1 MEAKE
6 IIKNIRKIEI
16 KTRGL
21 SKNIF
26 SGEYHSA
33 FKGLGMSFAEVR
45 AYKYGDE
52 VKNIDW
58 NVTARTDQPH
68 IKVFE
73 EERELT
79 VMLLIDISKS
89 THFGTRSKL
98 KSQVT
103 AEISAVLSFSA
114 ISNNDKVGAILF
126 TDKIEKFIPPKK
138 GKSHILRII
147 REIIYFKAANKGTDL
162 SLALK
167 YLNNV
172 NKKRSIVFVMSDFL
186 TKDYETPLRIAGKKH
201 DVIGVHIFD
210 QAEYKLPNVG
220 LIKARDAET
229 GEEIL
234 LDTSSAN
241 IRKNY
246 EEQYAKNYK
255 YFKENFNRLGLDI
268 IDIQVKD
275 DYSLALH
282 KFFKRR
288 TK

>member
-1 MEAKE
+1 MDASE
-6 IIKNIRKIEI
+6 IIKRIRKIEI

-33 FKGLGMSFAEVR
+33 FKGMGMSFAEVR
-45 AYKYGDE
+45 SYKYGDE

-58 NVTARTDQPH
+58 NVTARTNEPH

-89 THFGTRSKL
+89 TFFGTRSKL
-98 KSQVT
+98 KSDIT
-103 AEISAVLSFSA
+103 AEISAVLAFSA
-114 ISNNDKVGAILF
+114 ITNNDKVGAILF
-126 TDKIEKFIPPKK
+126 SDKIEKFITPKK
-138 GKSHILRII
+138 GKKHILRII
-147 REIIYFKAANKGTDL
+147 REIIYFKPKSTGTDIG
-162 SLALK
+162 LALK

-172 NKKRSIVFVMSDFL
+172 NKKRSIVFVLSDFL
-186 TKDYETPLRIAGKKH
+186 TKGYETPLRIAGKKH
-201 DVIGVHIFD
+201 DVIGIHVFD
-210 QAEYKLPNVG
+210 QAEYKLPSVG
-220 LIKARDAET
+220 LVKIKDSET
-229 GEEIL
+229 DKTMI
-234 LDTSSAN
+234 LDTSSKA
-241 IRKNY
+241 IKQKY
-246 EEQYAKNYK
+246 EKWYAENFK
-255 YFKENFNRLGLDI
+255 YFKNNFNRLGLDT

-288 TK
+288 MK

>member
-89 THFGTRSKL
+89 TFFGTRSKL
-98 KSQVT
+98 KSEVT

-147 REIIYFKAANKGTDL
+147 REIIYFEAESNGTDL
-162 SLALK
+162 SLALE

-186 TKDYETPLRIAGKKH
+186 TKGYETPLRIAGKKH

-210 QAEYKLPNVG
+210 QAEYKLPKVG
-220 LIKARDAET
+220 LIKAKDAET
-229 GEEIL
+229 GEKIV
-234 LDTSSAN
+234 LDTSSSSV
-241 IRKNY
+241 RKNY
-246 EEQYAKNYK
+246 ESWYAQNYK
-255 YFKENFNRLGLDI
+255 YFKDNFNKLGLDI

-288 TK
+288 VK

>member
-1 MEAKE
+1 
-6 IIKNIRKIEI
+6 
-16 KTRGL
+16 
-21 SKNIF
+21 
-26 SGEYHSA
+26 
-33 FKGLGMSFAEVR
+33 
-45 AYKYGDE
+45 
-52 VKNIDW
+52 
-58 NVTARTDQPH
+58 
-68 IKVFE
+68 
-73 EERELT
+73 
-79 VMLLIDISKS
+79 
-89 THFGTRSKL
+89 
-98 KSQVT
+98 
-103 AEISAVLSFSA
+103 
-114 ISNNDKVGAILF
+114 
-126 TDKIEKFIPPKK
+126 
-138 GKSHILRII
+138 
-147 REIIYFKAANKGTDL
+147 
-162 SLALK
+162 
-167 YLNNV
+167 
-172 NKKRSIVFVMSDFL
+172 MSDFL

-220 LIKARDAET
+220 LIKVRDAET
-229 GEEIL
+229 GEEML

>member
-1 MEAKE
+1 MDASE
-6 IIKNIRKIEI
+6 IIKRIRKIEI

-33 FKGLGMSFAEVR
+33 FKGMGMSFAEVR
-45 AYKYGDE
+45 SYKYGDE

-58 NVTARTDQPH
+58 NVTARTNEPH

-89 THFGTRSKL
+89 SFFGTRSKL
-98 KSQVT
+98 KSEIS
-103 AEISAVLSFSA
+103 AEISAVLAFSA
-114 ISNNDKVGAILF
+114 ITNNDKVGAVLF
-126 TDKIEKFIPPKK
+126 SDKIEKFITPKK
-138 GKSHILRII
+138 GKKHILRII
-147 REIIYFKAANKGTDL
+147 REIIYFKPENKGTDIG
-162 SLALK
+162 LALK

-172 NKKRSIVFVMSDFL
+172 NKKRSIVFILSDFL

-201 DVIGVHIFD
+201 DVIGIHIFD
-210 QAEYKLPNVG
+210 QAEYKLPSVG
-220 LIKARDAET
+220 LIKVKDSETDQTMILDSSSKSIRQKYEKWYAE
-229 GEEIL
+229 
-234 LDTSSAN
+234 
-241 IRKNY
+241 
-246 EEQYAKNYK
+246 NYK
-255 YFKENFNRLGLDI
+255 YFKNNFNKLGLDT

-288 TK
+288 MK

>member
-1 MEAKE
+1 MDARE

-33 FKGLGMSFAEVR
+33 FKGIGMSFAEVR
-45 AYKYGDE
+45 SYKYGDE

-58 NVTARTDQPH
+58 NVTARTDEPH

-89 THFGTRSKL
+89 TFFGTKSKL
-98 KSQVT
+98 KSEIT

-114 ISNNDKVGAILF
+114 IANNDKVGAILF

-138 GKSHILRII
+138 GKTHILRII
-147 REIIYFKAANKGTDL
+147 REIIYFEAEGKGTDI

-186 TKDYETPLRIAGKKH
+186 TKGYETPLRIAGKKH
-201 DVIGVHIFD
+201 DLIGVHIFD
-210 QAEYKLPNVG
+210 QAEYKLPSVG
-220 LIKARDAET
+220 LIKLKDSET
-229 GEEIL
+229 GMQKIV
-234 LDTSSAN
+234 DSSSS
-241 IRKNY
+241 KTKKKY
-246 EEQYAKNYK
+246 EHWYADNFK
-255 YFKENFNRLGLDI
+255 YFKDNFNKLGLDT

-288 TK
+288 VN